1 MGRAAVAPQCGTRR
15 SGTRRSAT
23 VGHAVVGHAVVGSL
37 WDARCRLVPL
47 SAASAS
53 AVHADSAGPSVVCCV
68 RDAAHALG
76 YGIFALS
83 LRYLEIAR
91 AIFVLSVD
99 SAI

>member
-23 VGHAVVGHAVVGSL
+23 VGHAVVGHAVVGHAVVGSL

-53 AVHADSAGPSVVCCV
+53 AVQADSAGPSVVSCV
-68 RDAAHALG
+68 GNAALG
-76 YGIFALS
+76 YLRAIFALS
-83 LRYLEIAR
+83 
-91 AIFVLSVD
+91 
-99 SAI
+99 